1 MYTKHHSIGTYQFQY
16 LLMLKENKFTQFL
29 ADFWF
34 TVFLRLDLTLVVKSY
49 LPVHLCYEFYKVEY
63 VIVIDRTLKHVIK
76 EFRENVAAL
85 KTQIS

>member
-1 MYTKHHSIGTYQFQY
+1 MYTKHHQFQY

-76 EFRENVAAL
+76 EFRENIAAL

>member
-1 MYTKHHSIGTYQFQY
+1 
-16 LLMLKENKFTQFL
+16 MLKENKLTQFL

-76 EFRENVAAL
+76 EFRENIAAL